1 MQPTSKSSYSTN
13 DNVMLCPNCRQPIR
27 PFSRFCDHCGIEVA
41 LAVNL
46 VEQQALKPMRP
57 PKDVPLAPE
66 LLVPRI
72 GDFLLQNNL
81 ITAEQLQQALQ
92 YQQERAQSGQPLLL
106 GQALLELGVIDRATL
121 DRAITAQILE
131 LQNALKEANRTLQ
144 KRVQERTQE
153 LQQALERLSE
163 LNALK
168 ANFVANVSHE
178 LRTPITHLKGYLNLL
193 ADGSLGPLTAAQ
205 REALSI
211 LQRAEERLERLI
223 EDLIQFSLATRG
235 ELSLTTSR
243 VLIQQ
248 LLPSLLERAQETA
261 KARQVEL
268 RASIDQSAP
277 AVQADYEKI
286 GWVIGQ
292 LLDNAIKFTP
302 AGGEVR
308 LLLTSQ
314 QKLVTIA
321 VVDNGIGIP
330 KERLGEIFEPFYQL
344 DASPTRRYPGTGIGL
359 TLAKRIVE
367 AHGSQIRVESVVGK
381 GSRFEFSLP
390 AAA

>member
-1 MQPTSKSSYSTN
+1 M
-13 DNVMLCPNCRQPIR
+13 
-27 PFSRFCDHCGIEVA
+27 
-41 LAVNL
+41 
-46 VEQQALKPMRP
+46 
-57 PKDVPLAPE
+57 
-66 LLVPRI
+66 
-72 GDFLLQNNL
+72 
-81 ITAEQLQQALQ
+81 
-92 YQQERAQSGQPLLL
+92 
-106 GQALLELGVIDRATL
+106 
-121 DRAITAQILE
+121 
-131 LQNALKEANRTLQ
+131 
-144 KRVQERTQE
+144 
-153 LQQALERLSE
+153 
-163 LNALK
+163 
-168 ANFVANVSHE
+168 
-178 LRTPITHLKGYLNLL
+178 
-193 ADGSLGPLTAAQ
+193 
-205 REALSI
+205 
-211 LQRAEERLERLI
+211 QRAEERLERLI